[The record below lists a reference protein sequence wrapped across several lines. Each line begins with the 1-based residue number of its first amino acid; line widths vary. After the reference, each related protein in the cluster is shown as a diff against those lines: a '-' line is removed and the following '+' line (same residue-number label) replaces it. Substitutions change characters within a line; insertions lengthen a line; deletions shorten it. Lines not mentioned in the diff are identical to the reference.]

1 MFDMDGDGD
10 IDEFDEELIEYGLQ
24 LMEDEMFAEEVESE
38 RYQESVHKDDLGQ
51 SSVYWI
57 LIALGLIIIGFIVLM
72 FMKN

>member
-38 RYQESVHKDDLGQ
+38 RYQESVHNEDLGQ
-51 SSVYWI
+51 SCVYWI
-57 LIALGLIIIGFIVLM
+57 LIALGLLFIVFIVLT
-72 FMKN
+72 FITN